1 MYSFAEIEKMLEK
14 GFTPEQ
20 ITQLQSQPDTQTKT
34 ETETQTKTKTET
46 ETQTQTKTA
55 PDWAQTL
62 TDSIAALRRSIQAQA
77 LAGAQQSAPAD
88 TDELAHQALASII
101 APTFKK
107 EEK

>member
-34 ETETQTKTKTET
+34 ETETETQTKTET
-46 ETQTQTKTA
+46 ETQTETA

-62 TDSIAALRRSIQAQA
+62 TDSISALRRSIQAQA

-101 APTFKK
+101 SPTFKK

>member
-20 ITQLQSQPDTQTKT
+20 ITQLQSQPDTQTETKT
-34 ETETQTKTKTET
+34 EPDTQTKTET
-46 ETQTQTKTA
+46 ETQTA

-101 APTFKK
+101 SPTFKK